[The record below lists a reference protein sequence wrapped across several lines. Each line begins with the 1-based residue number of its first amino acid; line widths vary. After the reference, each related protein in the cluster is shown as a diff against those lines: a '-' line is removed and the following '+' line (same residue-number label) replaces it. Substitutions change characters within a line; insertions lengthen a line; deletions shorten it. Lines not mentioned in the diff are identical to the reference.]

1 MPIYEYR
8 CSDCNNVI
16 SILIR
21 DGKTPN
27 IVCNNT
33 SCGSK
38 NLKRIMSSF
47 SHKLAWDDGL
57 NLPSFETLSDR
68 DDNNPDSINQWV
80 KGMRKDMGDNFGKE
94 LEQYGKTINKERSE
108 SL

>member
-8 CSDCNNVI
+8 CSDCNNVT

-27 IVCNNT
+27 LVCT
-33 SCGSK
+33 IPACKSK
-38 NLKRIMSSF
+38 NLERIMSSF
-47 SHKLAWDDGL
+47 THKSSWDSGL

-94 LEQYGKTINKERSE
+94 LEQYGKTINPQSSE
-108 SL
+108 